1 MNFSTASC
9 RSVPFRLGRL
19 LTIILAASS
28 LTACGPRTLRSWL
41 FPETYTVSSTIEFR
55 MPNGS
60 LRTQTQRYRC
70 KIMDTTD
77 AINGSLGVDSV
88 GDRHWLKYP
97 NGSVLIV
104 GALQPCRW
112 TTTPKRGLYEK
123 EPMDAPS
130 NTGYPGSLDTVIF
143 DNADHPLRAVVYST
157 QDLIKSRT
165 IISGSPLV
173 FTGRQPSAPRL
184 KNTFPGLYD
193 LVLTGGVR
201 GGSGG
206 EKSNLLPQHFSGVV
220 VRVFKLDD
228 GSDCGAAPGGA
239 IVVIGQE
246 SPCRDVRTNCATAT
260 ATGDF
265 VCGRYIRNL
274 DTAYDDRLANVQ
286 VLHAMPENPGFK
298 ARYLSSGLIMDQAG
312 IPESERTKSGWRPRI
327 CYKTYCRI
335 GGDFT
340 IYDRETHEVLTV
352 WVNQINFDPS
362 DFTPDVK
369 GYVEH

>member
-1 MNFSTASC
+1 MSAVGAEAQGRNRPSSGIEAHGWIKPSTSELCSLKPPIAQNGALGFDGCGLSLVGVRSVNFSTASC

-60 LRTQTQRYRC
+60 VRTQTQRYRC

-130 NTGYPGSLDTVIF
+130 NTGYLSPKGRNQGGDLASATRRTAELEGTLRFTTERPMRSLQFGSTRSI
-143 DNADHPLRAVVYST
+143 ST
-157 QDLIKSRT
+157 QVISR
-165 IISGSPLV
+165 P
-173 FTGRQPSAPRL
+173 
-184 KNTFPGLYD
+184 
-193 LVLTGGVR
+193 
-201 GGSGG
+201 
-206 EKSNLLPQHFSGVV
+206 
-220 VRVFKLDD
+220 
-228 GSDCGAAPGGA
+228 
-239 IVVIGQE
+239 
-246 SPCRDVRTNCATAT
+246 
-260 ATGDF
+260 
-265 VCGRYIRNL
+265 
-274 DTAYDDRLANVQ
+274 
-286 VLHAMPENPGFK
+286 M
-298 ARYLSSGLIMDQAG
+298 
-312 IPESERTKSGWRPRI
+312 
-327 CYKTYCRI
+327 
-335 GGDFT
+335 
-340 IYDRETHEVLTV
+340 
-352 WVNQINFDPS
+352 
-362 DFTPDVK
+362 
-369 GYVEH
+369 